1 MKKRLLIDTLII
13 FFMVCGW
20 MAYANSADAP
30 RMTKEELK
38 AMMGSSDLV
47 IIDVRSG
54 TDWADSDLKIKV
66 AVREDL
72 KFLNPGR
79 TNILRIKPS
88 FSIVP
93 EPKKEQVPVWH
104 KS

>member
-20 MAYANSADAP
+20 MAYAKPEDAP

-38 AMMGSSDLV
+38 AMMGSPDLV

-54 TDWADSDLKIKV
+54 TDWADSDLKITG
-66 AVREDL
+66 AVREDP
-72 KFLNPGR
+72 KVFESWANKYPKDK
-79 TNILRIKPS
+79 T
-88 FSIVP
+88 IVLYCA
-93 EPKKEQVPVWH
+93 
-104 KS
+104 